1 MKTLETI
8 EHAQI
13 EFVILIIGVTHV
25 RSIDERLAYLK
36 SFRERNHSLYEICS
50 TNLKLKK

>member
-8 EHAQI
+8 EHAQM
-13 EFVILIIGVTHV
+13 LAHV
-25 RSIDERLAYLK
+25 SSIDERLAYSN